1 MKARFCALLIGCLAA
16 NAWAQRPNAEDFD
29 RYGSSEILLL
39 GEVVECRQGPTAMS
53 YPPIYSVRLKVKVGE
68 VLRGQLAVDEALEIG
83 YRQRGGAQPQYEAGE
98 QVVIAASVPHRAGQ
112 AMPMHA
118 DAVIVPDEA
127 ELEAVRKIAAL
138 PIGWTH
144 KDGKPLSPWAKI
156 DGYRWP
162 NSKLM
167 QCSVTQHPAIAN
179 PNVTMKVE
187 PVIDPAK
194 QIKWTNPDGDGE
206 FRITLTNSAD
216 GRVLSGLFQVD
227 GEVQW
232 DQSLLILC
240 QGKAHVLP
248 GTTKPDSSII
258 VHYLEPGESVSTM
271 VNVLELDGVAWPRGG
286 SRVEFL
292 FAVGSRGS
300 THSFYYMSRHHDKLR
315 NVAE

>member
-1 MKARFCALLIGCLAA
+1 MKTTRCMLALLIGSVAGVA
-16 NAWAQRPNAEDFD
+16 SAQRPNAEDFD

-39 GEVVECRQGPTAMS
+39 GEVIECQEGPTARS
-53 YPPIYSVRLKVKVGE
+53 YPPIYSVRLKVKVSE
-68 VLRGQLAVDEALEIG
+68 VLRGQVDVTKPLEIG
-83 YRQRGGAQPQYEAGE
+83 YRQRGGAQPQYDAGQ
-98 QVVIAASVPHRAGQ
+98 QVVIAGSVTHRAGKP
-112 AMPMHA
+112 MPMHA
-118 DAVIVPDEA
+118 GAVIVPDEA
-127 ELEAVRKIAAL
+127 ELKAVRKIAAL
-138 PIGWTH
+138 PLGWTF

-167 QCSVTQHPAIAN
+167 QCAVTQHPAVLN

-187 PVIDPAK
+187 PIIDPAK

-248 GTTKPDSSII
+248 GTTKPDSPIA
-258 VHYLEPGESVSTM
+258 VHYLEPV
-271 VNVLELDGVAWPRGG
+271 
-286 SRVEFL
+286 
-292 FAVGSRGS
+292 
-300 THSFYYMSRHHDKLR
+300 
-315 NVAE
+315 